1 MSAFLAHRSLCFTGN
16 RTVDAHSVFCDGSAG
31 FGFQWTC
38 LRYASA
44 NANHSSYP
52 DPNSYSK
59 PYSDVGSNKDTY
71 APSNTY
77 SDLGFDGD
85 TYVPSYTPSNTYSD
99 ADSDS
104 DTYLHSYTP
113 SNTYSDVGSDGD
125 RSDVHQ
131 PALESRPT
139 SSKHIS

>member
-1 MSAFLAHRSLCFTGN
+1 M
-16 RTVDAHSVFCDGSAG
+16 
-31 FGFQWTC
+31 
-38 LRYASA
+38 RYASA

-77 SDLGFDGD
+77 SDVDSDSD
-85 TYVPSYTPSNTYSD
+85 TYVPSYVP
-99 ADSDS
+99 
-104 DTYLHSYTP
+104 SYTS